1 MLAVITQIKNVYGS
15 AATQTIKSVQIT
27 EQTYSTQYKLIAEVN
42 GKLAEVVAI
51 KQNNE
56 IKVLGIDLIPSTTTT
71 STTTT
76 VKDSSA
82 SLGGSSQAVAVNSE
96 VGSQLVET
104 IKQSGIDALKNAEV
118 TSITS
123 AESYLNTI
131 YTVTTKNSLNHVQQ
145 VTISIP
151 PNQPPQIVTVNT
163 VNQQN
168 TTHISTQSQTT
179 KQVSVITG

>member
-82 SLGGSSQAVAVNSE
+82 SLGGSSQAVAD
-96 VGSQLVET
+96 L
-104 IKQSGIDALKNAEV
+104 D
-118 TSITS
+118 
-123 AESYLNTI
+123 
-131 YTVTTKNSLNHVQQ
+131 
-145 VTISIP
+145 
-151 PNQPPQIVTVNT
+151 
-163 VNQQN
+163 
-168 TTHISTQSQTT
+168 
-179 KQVSVITG
+179 